1 MGYCI
6 NIDISDISWDHG
18 NFMIFHGIYTPFQ
31 YNMKFVIYIR
41 YIRYIPWNIHDPR
54 LPPVWVG
61 YSLPPFCAGWFKSQ
75 PAFPWNYHSTPTFGR
90 LNTPFVSICNL
101 LIKDIPWY
109 SHILLIFPVYSQ
121 YLRATIM
128 LKTSSWWLPK
138 FSCDPMALTT
148 PLPHHGAAKHRRH
161 SIGDS
166 RPSLRCSSCPS
177 PKRWPPKK

>member
-1 MGYCI
+1 MVLLWFVVAFKHQASHPLFHENSRKLGYSI
-6 NIDISDISWDHG
+6 LHFQTHMQFVYIPWDIALISI
-18 NFMIFHGIYTPFQ
+18 FQIFHGIMEISWYF
-31 YNMKFVIYIR
+31 MGYIFHFSIIWNLLYI

-121 YLRATIM
+121 YVRTTIM
-128 LKTSSWWLPK
+128 LKTSSFWVCLK
-138 FSCDPMALTT
+138 ML
-148 PLPHHGAAKHRRH
+148 G
-161 SIGDS
+161 
-166 RPSLRCSSCPS
+166 
-177 PKRWPPKK
+177 